1 VTSEGVHVGPDDAGA
16 NLASYPDLAGKIA
29 VVTSGSGGLGSA
41 ACRALGLNGVKVA
54 VNGRDRAA
62 IESVVGELHGAGA
75 EAMAAAADCTDAAA
89 LGRMRDHVYQQFG
102 PVDVLVAFAGG
113 GRPPQSVTEISEADW
128 RADVD
133 RNLTSTFLTIKAFL
147 PAMVSRGGGSIIT
160 MSSAAARQLGGAPI
174 AYAVAKAGVIALSQQ
189 VAHEVGRR
197 GVRVNSL
204 APSTVMTKRMEQVIP
219 VDRQHEMAA
228 MHTLGR
234 LGVPGDVAQA
244 TLFLASDASSWI
256 TGVSLDITGG
266 QLVT

>member
-1 VTSEGVHVGPDDAGA
+1 
-16 NLASYPDLAGKIA
+16 
-29 VVTSGSGGLGSA
+29 
-41 ACRALGLNGVKVA
+41 
-54 VNGRDRAA
+54 
-62 IESVVGELHGAGA
+62 
-75 EAMAAAADCTDAAA
+75 
-89 LGRMRDHVYQQFG
+89 
-102 PVDVLVAFAGG
+102 
-113 GRPPQSVTEISEADW
+113 
-128 RADVD
+128 
-133 RNLTSTFLTIKAFL
+133 
-147 PAMVSRGGGSIIT
+147 MVSRGGGSIIT

-197 GVRVNSL
+197 GVRVNCL
-204 APSTVMTKRMEQVIP
+204 APSTVMTKRMGQVIP

>member
-1 VTSEGVHVGPDDAGA
+1 MTSEGIHLGPDDAGA
-16 NLASYPDLAGKIA
+16 NLAAYPDLAGKVA
-29 VVTSGSGGLGSA
+29 VVTGGSGGLGSA

-75 EAMAAAADCTDAAA
+75 EAIATAADCTGAAA
-89 LGRMRDHVYQQFG
+89 LGRVRDHVYQQFG

-113 GRPPQSVTEISEADW
+113 GRPPQPVTEISEADW

-160 MSSAAARQLGGAPI
+160 MASAAARQLGGAPI

-189 VAHEVGRR
+189 IAHEVGRR
-197 GVRVNSL
+197 GVRVNCL

-234 LGVPGDVAQA
+234 LGVPQDVAQA

-256 TGVSLDITGG
+256 TGVTVDMTGG